1 MNIFF
6 FKIYN
11 YFRLY
16 LFTIFS
22 DISPNNTTL
31 KTNLIIFFKAAFLN
45 FFYSYKN
52 IFKNLPD
59 KRFSFSHG
67 NYWQRCINHLN
78 FVNLYY
84 DNNKLHKSPIL
95 NLTVINFNYKNR
107 TSNNLKDA
115 FFKNEKLNYFT
126 KIIFNLF
133 SNSNYNNI
141 LQWFGA
147 YYYTFSNKILSENQ
161 LNKINNSLILE
172 IGPGL
177 GLNSLIYSEKN
188 KHEIFF
194 YDLEQMSEIQKKVE
208 NSLRK
213 NCQINKI
220 KYFSDVNNLEAQL
233 INKDYVIYSSYA
245 FTEFPIKLRE
255 KFNDILKNSKL
266 SIFLSSEIF
275 ENVEN
280 KTYFISLANRLKKRL
295 EIKKFVYPS
304 QDFYT
309 KKHNYFILEN

>member
-11 YFRLY
+11 YLRLY

-22 DISPNNTTL
+22 NISPNNKL
-31 KTNLIIFFKAAFLN
+31 KSNLIIFFKSAFLN
-45 FFYSYKN
+45 ILYSYKN
-52 IFKNLPD
+52 ILINLPD
-59 KRFSFSHG
+59 KKFFFSSG
-67 NYWQRCINHLN
+67 NYWQRCVNHLN
-78 FVNLYY
+78 FVGLYY
-84 DNNKLHKSPIL
+84 DNDKLHKSPVI

-107 TSNNLKDA
+107 TSHDLSDA
-115 FFKNEKLNYFT
+115 FFKNEKLNYFSE
-126 KIIFNLF
+126 IIYKLF

-147 YYYTFSNKILSENQ
+147 YYYTFSNKTLSEKQ
-161 LNKINNSLILE
+161 LNKINNSVVLE

-213 NCQINKI
+213 NCHINKI
-220 KYFSDVNNLEAQL
+220 KYFSDVNNLEAKL
-233 INKDYVIYSSYA
+233 INKDYVIFSSYA
-245 FTEFPIKLRE
+245 FSEFPITLRK
-255 KFNDILKNSKL
+255 KFDDIIQNSKL
-266 SIFLSSEIF
+266 SIFLSNESF

-280 KTYFISLANRLKKRL
+280 KTYFSSLANRLKKNL

-304 QDFYT
+304 QDGFT
-309 KKHNYFILEN
+309 KDHNYFILEN

>member
-1 MNIFF
+1 MNNFF
-6 FKIYN
+6 FKIFN

-22 DISPNNTTL
+22 NISPNNNL
-31 KTNLIIFFKAAFLN
+31 RSNLIIFFKSAFFNL
-45 FFYSYKN
+45 FYSYKN
-52 IFKNLPD
+52 ILKNLPD
-59 KRFSFSHG
+59 KKFSLSRG

-78 FVNLYY
+78 FVGLYY
-84 DNNKLHKSPIL
+84 DNDKLHKSPII

-107 TSNNLKDA
+107 TSHDLKDV
-115 FFKNEKLNYFT
+115 FFKNEKLNYFS
-126 KIIFNLF
+126 KIIYKLF
-133 SNSNYNNI
+133 TNSNYNNI

-161 LNKINNSLILE
+161 LNKINNSLVLE

-194 YDLEQMSEIQKKVE
+194 YDLEQMIEIQKKVE

-213 NCQINKI
+213 NYQINKI
-220 KYFSDVNNLEAQL
+220 KYFSDIENLEAQL
-233 INKDYVIYSSYA
+233 TNKDYVIFSSYA
-245 FTEFPIKLRE
+245 FSEFPIKLRE
-255 KFNDILKNSKL
+255 KFDYIIKNSKL
-266 SIFLSSEIF
+266 SIFLSNEKF

-280 KTYFISLANRLKKRL
+280 KIYFSSLANRLKKSL

-304 QDFYT
+304 QDGFT
-309 KKHNYFILEN
+309 RKHNYFILEN